1 MPKFE
6 LSTKQIARE
15 ALPRLM
21 DNLVMPNLV
30 YKEHIDG
37 SASAKQG
44 DIVSVRCPVFLQA
57 EEFDEAEG
65 VTPQYMQKNTIDI
78 RLDHL
83 ATVDMQVDA
92 IEAACDFDSIVK
104 LFIEPAAVALAEKIN
119 AEGLMLYKDIPF
131 AVNNI
136 GQPITLKTLAD
147 ASAALNMNRA
157 PGERRNAVYNPQAI
171 ADMQTIPSRINA
183 EKVGTTSA
191 LRNGEIGKV
200 FGVSTYMSQAVCR
213 HEPSYTGTI
222 TLAAEAVYADA
233 IRVQAS
239 AAGTLKAGDM
249 LKIGDQTVTVTRDVV
264 LSASSAV
271 NVRISPFANAAA
283 NTPVELL
290 GAHNANLV
298 FHPDAF
304 VFITRPLATPA
315 GVDSYVTT
323 YNGLSL
329 RVTRGYD
336 MKYKRDMLSMDVLY
350 AFRTVYPELAV
361 RVMT

>member
-1 MPKFE
+1 MARFE
-6 LSTKQIARE
+6 ISTKQIARE

-21 DNLVMPNLV
+21 DNLVMPNLM
-30 YKEHIDG
+30 YRETLSG
-37 SASAKQG
+37 APASKQG
-44 DIVSVRCPVFLQA
+44 DIVSVRCPVYLQA
-57 EEFDEAEG
+57 EEFDEASG
-65 VTPQYMQKNTIDI
+65 VNPQYMQKNTIDI

-92 IEAACDFDSIVK
+92 IEAACDFDSLVR

-119 AEGLMLYKDIPF
+119 SEALGLYRDIPF

-136 GQPITLKTLAD
+136 GQPVTLKTLAD
-147 ASAALNMNRA
+147 TSALMNELRVPA
-157 PGERRNAVYNPQAI
+157 GPRYAIYNPRAI
-171 ADMQTIPSRINA
+171 ADMQTIPSLINA
-183 EKVGTTSA
+183 EKTGTTSA

-200 FGVSTYMSQAVCR
+200 FGTNTYMSQAVHK

-222 TLAAEAVYADA
+222 TLASDAVYADA
-233 IRVQAS
+233 IRVEAS
-239 AAGTLKAGDM
+239 AAGTLKTGDM

-264 LSASSAV
+264 LSATSAV
-271 NVRISPFANAAA
+271 NVRISPFVNAVTGTA
-283 NTPVELL
+283 VELL

-315 GVDSYVTT
+315 GVESYTTT

-350 AFRTVYPELAV
+350 AVHTVYPELAV